1 LTEHDHCILLLHI
14 HHCLVDPCIVGN
26 LAVRLGDCVLS
37 LHLNLRSNLR
47 PGLALRRIGVTLWHS
62 QQLSAIRL
70 SSSVRLSTAVR
81 LSTTIWLGTPI
92 RLAILRL
99 TNLLLSNQERLHLRV
114 NILRLTWLDT
124 DLLRSDHLWIS
135 NRLSSNEL

>member
-1 LTEHDHCILLLHI
+1 M
-14 HHCLVDPCIVGN
+14 
-26 LAVRLGDCVLS
+26 
-37 LHLNLRSNLR
+37 
-47 PGLALRRIGVTLWHS
+47 WHS

-92 RLAILRL
+92 RLAILLL

-114 NILRLTWLDT
+114 HILRLTWLDT